1 MIPLSR
7 TRRMMMTFRNNRMMY
22 LLRTGRQ
29 TAMFRTRYARFIE
42 ARSGA
47 FRSWVR
53 SLPLMEWSP
62 LVIRE
67 GQEESVIGIL
77 CILYIE
83 QKICISFSEDM
94 QFIRN
99 EPLDASEYQKW
110 SDSFFKKT
118 GRNSNK
124 RKPY

>member
-1 MIPLSR
+1 MTTSR
-7 TRRMMMTFRNNRMMY
+7 NDREQY

-47 FRSWVR
+47 FLSWVR

-83 QKICISFSEDM
+83 RKVCISFSEDM

-99 EPLDASEYQKW
+99 EPLDEAEYQKW
-110 SDSFFKKT
+110 ADSFFKKT
-118 GRNSNK
+118 RRNLNK